1 MPQETDYPDP
11 DQLRAFAREPVP
23 FHEVHASDLELLDDG
38 TLRHGVESVEY
49 RWPAEYTNVETAPG
63 EWKRLKD
70 VSHFDMSHREA
81 WGTADNIRLTEDY
94 VCATG
99 VPDAEGPN
107 IWMFE
112 AYWVLGSITIRRSE
126 D

>member
-11 DQLRAFAREPVP
+11 SQLRAFAREPIP

-38 TLRHGVESVEY
+38 GLRHSAESVEY
-49 RWPAEYTNVETAPG
+49 RWPGEHINVETGPG
-63 EWKRLKD
+63 EWERIKD

-81 WGTADNIRLTEDY
+81 WDQADNIEVTMDY

-99 VPDAEGPN
+99 VPDVVDPH

-112 AYWVLGSITIRRSE
+112 AYWVLGSITIQRSE
-126 D
+126 E